1 MSDHTTDVDNGKNTA
16 TSVDKLNKP
25 SVLESEL
32 SSLEERHRDP
42 IVRGCFIAT
51 AAMDSELHP
60 YVQSLRDFR
69 DQILLKSRYK
79 GTFESLLEK
88 YYRFSP
94 PVARLM
100 KKNQWLKLVL
110 RYILVYPIVF
120 TIKMVLPIFNW
131 ILGIERDAKSRINLI
146 YHLNEK

>member
-1 MSDHTTDVDNGKNTA
+1 MSDHLTDLDNGKNSA
-16 TSVDKLNKP
+16 TSVHKVSKP
-25 SVLESEL
+25 SGHESNL

-69 DQILLKSRYK
+69 DQILLNSRYK
-79 GTFESLLEK
+79 GTFENLLEK
-88 YYRFSP
+88 YYRLSP

-120 TIKMVLPIFNW
+120 TIKLVLPIFNW
-131 ILGIERDAKSRINLI
+131 TLGIERDAKSRIKSNI
-146 YHLNEK
+146 SS